1 MRRRRAI
8 ALLSLGTVLSLS
20 GQVGAA
26 APAARTVGVVEF
38 YAPPQLGPYSF
49 APERFA
55 ANDLSMLLAR
65 AASGQFTVVPRESM
79 ERAEASLGWQTLD
92 ALRFERLRALA
103 QGVGADTLVVGQISL
118 LVNLEG
124 GRIPANASA
133 DTNLTLQ
140 VFDPAQGR
148 FAAEVRQS
156 ASVVA
161 GLQRDLLTEL
171 VLHNA
176 LVRAAPSL
184 AAALGARSP

>member
-1 MRRRRAI
+1 
-8 ALLSLGTVLSLS
+8 
-20 GQVGAA
+20 
-26 APAARTVGVVEF
+26 
-38 YAPPQLGPYSF
+38 
-49 APERFA
+49 
-55 ANDLSMLLAR
+55 
-65 AASGQFTVVPRESM
+65 M

-92 ALRFERLRALA
+92 ALRFDRLRALA

-140 VFDPAQGR
+140 VFDAAQGR
-148 FAAEVRQS
+148 FAAEIRQS

-171 VLHNA
+171 VLHDA